1 MPWCGEGSE
10 QRGCLRSCSR
20 TCSGGSADLPFDD
33 ESFDAVASNFVFHT
47 VVTNDRMAVLREALR
62 VLKQGGSFSFQD
74 LFNEQFYADPE
85 SLVEEVRSWGLA
97 DVRFV
102 RSADHIHVPVPLRIN
117 HMVGG
122 SGVLSG
128 TK

>member
-1 MPWCGEGSE
+1 MVIAKIAEAPYNPRMNDQLLE
-10 QRGCLRSCSR
+10 LV
-20 TCSGGSADLPFDD
+20 ADYADPEEHLPVEMLVNPDHP
-33 ESFDAVASNFVFHT
+33 A
-47 VVTNDRMAVLREALR
+47 
-62 VLKQGGSFSFQD
+62 
-74 LFNEQFYADPE
+74 NEQFYADPE
-85 SLVEEVRSWGLA
+85 NLTDEVRSWGLA